1 MKIFVLIQMLICHI
15 VLNKASLPTEKS
27 IDQVL
32 KWLEV
37 IGERKRD
44 EERKSPTAAK
54 LEQFI
59 TFTVMA
65 SKEIHDGVQLKDD
78 RVLTK
83 LNVES
88 CGWKLCRRG
97 HGEYNIIHEGTLQR
111 KIEEFRSTHPHET
124 PHVVLFSHFVP
135 CYGNPGVPYSCAEE
149 LGSFVFAYGST
160 IKFIVGFRAV
170 YEKKTD
176 IMKALTFM
184 VADGITVF
192 EKKGRDFM
200 NIFNLYTI
208 SQLPEGDR
216 VLQELYFKCLHLDA
230 KIDGSDLFESLTTCK
245 RCLGCESKRIDELI
259 AFNINMLICSCT
271 KDMSSVSAKLSRL
284 SKKSLRKCFE
294 TSIDS
299 NAGTDCQ
306 KCRNKE
312 LINNFKIFL
321 KVCSSYALLYST
333 HVGHLYDQ
341 FNPYSTRWHVKQM
354 FCNDAYRHDFA
365 SLSEQRPAAL
375 PQLETKSFCTTLRKQ
390 RDLPNEFK
398 VQVRD
403 IDSASRKRQLP
414 VKDTE
419 NEDPSSPG
427 RKIKKT
433 WLFLTNFSSLLS
445 LMPKPGLYVV
455 HCLYCLFIFIQTFSW
470 EKYCILKLCDR
481 VTLNH
486 ISD

>member
-1 MKIFVLIQMLICHI
+1 MLICHI

-32 KWLEV
+32 KWLEG
-37 IGERKRD
+37 IGERERD
-44 EERKSPTAAK
+44 DARKSPTAAK

-59 TFTVMA
+59 TFTVMT
-65 SKEIHDGVQLKDD
+65 SKEIHDGVQTKDD

-88 CGWKLCRRG
+88 CGGKLCRRG

-111 KIEEFRSTHPHET
+111 KIEEFRTINPHET

-160 IKFIVGFRAV
+160 MKLIVGFRAI
-170 YEKKTD
+170 YDKTD

-200 NIFNLYTI
+200 NVFNLYTI

-216 VLQELYFKCLHLDA
+216 LLQELYFKCLHLDA
-230 KIDGSDLFESLTTCK
+230 KIDGFDLFESLATCK
-245 RCLGCESKRIDELI
+245 RCLGRDSKRIDELI
-259 AFNINMLICSCT
+259 AYNINMLTFSCT

-306 KCRNKE
+306 KCSNQE
-312 LINNFKIFL
+312 LINNFKIVL
-321 KVCSSYALLYST
+321 KVCSSYALFYST
-333 HVGHLYDQ
+333 HVGYLYDQ
-341 FNPYSTRWHVKQM
+341 FNPYSTRWYVKQM
-354 FCNDAYRHDFA
+354 FCNDAYRRDFA
-365 SLSEQRPAAL
+365 SLSEQRPAVYCAL
-375 PQLETKSFCTTLRKQ
+375 PQLDATSFCTKLRKQ
-390 RDLPNEFK
+390 RDLPNELK

-414 VKDTE
+414 ARDTE

-427 RKIKKT
+427 RKSKKDVT
-433 WLFLTNFSSLLS
+433 
-445 LMPKPGLYVV
+445 
-455 HCLYCLFIFIQTFSW
+455 
-470 EKYCILKLCDR
+470 ILNKL
-481 VTLNH
+481 
-486 ISD
+486 